1 MCNRFG
7 DSSRHE
13 SPSAKVFNNFKLL
26 VNQLNREFHV
36 KEPIFQKYAIK
47 IGVIKERFKKMEFI
61 YIPREKNLKA
71 DLLSKLSNIEEN
83 VGMENVVHQ
92 TIHTLRFAMMIES
105 QESWITSIL
114 EYVQNGIGPKDQ
126 KERWQLQKKSR
137 QILYIDDKLY
147 RRVFTQPLLKCL
159 RAVEVEYVMVEI
171 HEGCCGQH
179 FEHMNSARKILKADY
194 YWPTI
199 KISTSNYVRRCERC
213 KKCVDIPC
221 TLVNEL
227 HSLASL

>member
-1 MCNRFG
+1 
-7 DSSRHE
+7 
-13 SPSAKVFNNFKLL
+13 
-26 VNQLNREFHV
+26 
-36 KEPIFQKYAIK
+36 
-47 IGVIKERFKKMEFI
+47 
-61 YIPREKNLKA
+61 
-71 DLLSKLSNIEEN
+71 
-83 VGMENVVHQ
+83 
-92 TIHTLRFAMMIES
+92 MMIES

-114 EYVQNGIGPKDQ
+114 EYIQNGIGPKDQ
-126 KERWQLQKKSR
+126 KERWKLQKKSR

-147 RRVFTQPLLKCL
+147 RRVFSQPLLKCL
-159 RAVEVEYVMVEI
+159 RAVEVEYVMAEI

-179 FEHMNSARKILKADY
+179 FGHMNSARKILKADY

-199 KISTSNYVRRCERC
+199 KISTTNYVRRCERC